1 MSPRTCYEHR
11 GPLPC
16 PACNARMVPPPEG
29 LIDEIRA
36 HLADVAAKNG
46 DHTPPRPAAVKKETP
61 R

>member
-29 LIDEIRA
+29 LIEEIRA
-36 HLADVAAKNG
+36 HLAEVAAKN
-46 DHTPPRPAAVKKETP
+46 AKKETRHQTAGP

>member
-29 LIDEIRA
+29 LIEEIRA
-36 HLADVAAKNG
+36 HLAEVAAKN
-46 DHTPPRPAAVKKETP
+46 AKKET